1 MILKKITII
10 GIFFFLSQTMLFAD
24 SAHFLDFKLILN
36 KSNAGKEAQQSF
48 KTQLESGFK
57 NLQKQE
63 ANLLGEEKK
72 LIEQKKIIT
81 PEEYKKKVNELRKK
95 VSSLQKDRNKLLD
108 TVAKQRTKAKKVL
121 LENLNPI
128 VKNYMEEKN
137 IKIVLDK
144 KYILLGDDSFD
155 ITKDIMLLL
164 NKKLKSINL
173 N

>member
-1 MILKKITII
+1 
-10 GIFFFLSQTMLFAD
+10 MLFAD